1 MTHLSPP
8 LPHPDFTAARE
19 ILFAR
24 TDYAANAAAPPIFQ
38 TSLFS
43 FDTYEDMAAV
53 FAGEPRLVYSRGD
66 NPTVMEFESLTAALE
81 GAEAG
86 RAFSS
91 GMAAIAA
98 VVMAFVQTGDRV
110 VTVRNVYGDAFKLF
124 EKLLVPLGVRF
135 DYIDGT
141 DPEAV
146 AAALPGA
153 RLLYLENPTTLT
165 FEEQDLSA
173 LTALARQHGVI
184 TAIDN
189 SWATPLYQ
197 QPVRHGVDLVI
208 HAASKYLGG
217 YSDTVAGVVVG
228 RKELIDRING
238 LTYPY
243 LGAKLSPFE
252 AFLLTRGLR
261 SLPLRMPLHMAGG
274 LEIAARLAAHDD
286 VEQVFHPGLRPT
298 GANRSLTGFG
308 GVFSFEVSPAID
320 VPRFANAL
328 RHIRLGVSWGGPESL
343 LVPLKVAVP
352 ATPSTVPNPFSRF
365 GISPRLIRLAVGLE
379 PVESL
384 WEDLSTALTAARI

>member
-1 MTHLSPP
+1 MTHLSPS
-8 LPHPDFTAARE
+8 LPQPDFTEARE

-98 VVMAFVQTGDRV
+98 VVMAFVQAGDRV

-135 DYIDGT
+135 DYIDGS
-141 DPEAV
+141 DPDAV

-153 RLLYLENPTTLT
+153 KLLYLENPTTLM

-173 LTALARQHGVI
+173 LTALAKERGVI

-228 RKELIDRING
+228 RKDLIDRING

-261 SLPLRMPLHMAGG
+261 SLPLRMPLHMSGG
-274 LEIAARLAAHDD
+274 LEIAARLAAHPD
-286 VEQVFHPGLRPT
+286 VEQVFHPGLRTVT
-298 GANRSLTGFG
+298 GPRSLTGFG
-308 GVFSFEVSPAID
+308 GVFSFEVSPAVD

-352 ATPSTVPNPFSRF
+352 TAPSPVANPFARF

-379 PVESL
+379 PVETL
-384 WEDLSTALTAARI
+384 WDDMSAALAAARI

>member
-1 MTHLSPP
+1 MTPLSPS
-8 LPHPDFTAARE
+8 LPQPDFTEARD

-98 VVMAFVQTGDRV
+98 VVMAFVQAGDRV

-135 DYIDGT
+135 DYVDGC
-141 DPEAV
+141 DAGAV

-153 RLLYLENPTTLT
+153 KLLYLENPTTLT
-165 FEEQDLSA
+165 FEEQDLST
-173 LTALARQHGVI
+173 LTALAREHGVI

-228 RKELIDRING
+228 RKDLIDRING

-274 LEIAARLAAHDD
+274 LEIASRLTAHAD
-286 VEQVFHPGLRPT
+286 VEQVFHPGLRPAP
-298 GANRSLTGFG
+298 GPRSLTGFG

-352 ATPSTVPNPFSRF
+352 VAPPAAPNPFARF

-379 PVESL
+379 PVNTL
-384 WEDLSTALTAARI
+384 WDDLSAALSAARS